1 MYNVELRKFKSCDI
15 ELFKKW
21 VYKDYVAKWYEQP
34 LDWIYELEHDQDEFS
49 WVEHFIV
56 VCDGKD
62 IGFCQC
68 YEYKLSGEDWHGDI
82 ELEGTYSIDYMIG
95 ERDYLKKGIGTKIIN
110 LLVKH
115 LFETTS
121 AKRIIVQPDED
132 NKASCNTLLSAGFT
146 YDEENELYIL

>member
-1 MYNVELRKFKSCDI
+1 M
-15 ELFKKW
+15 
-21 VYKDYVAKWYEQP
+21 
-34 LDWIYELEHDQDEFS
+34 
-49 WVEHFIV
+49 EHFIV

-82 ELEGTYSIDYMIG
+82 ELDGTYSIDYMIG
-95 ERDYLKKGIGTKIIN
+95 ARDYLKKGIGTKIIN

-146 YDEENELYIL
+146 YDEENELYKR

>member
-1 MYNVELRKFKSCDI
+1 MYNVEMRKFKSCDI

-34 LDWIYELEHDQDEFS
+34 LDWIYELEHAQDEFS

-132 NKASCNTLLSAGFT
+132 NKTSCNTLLSAGFT